1 MAVSLC
7 PDYRYAALGML
18 ADEYADSMKITQ
30 RYPDKLCIKHAAP
43 SAAAITFGAWDFCR
57 ADCSQLSLH
66 QRGGV
71 EALNW
76 PSMAALYF

>member
-30 RYPDKLCIKHAAP
+30 RYPDELCIKHAAP
-43 SAAAITFGAWDFCR
+43 SAAAITFGARGFCR

-66 QRGGV
+66 QRVGA

-76 PSMAALYF
+76 HFMVALYF